1 VDGVDPKNSIVR
13 KTWRPKVPNL
23 REHQPFIELLQ
34 RELTSGSVIWD
45 IGLGSTEIHRRLREI
60 GFQVFAIVDEKTN
73 LANKS
78 GVNVTKCNLLTEQR
92 NTLVRDGLPKADACI
107 FCCNL
112 QRFST
117 QEIRVLLVKALSFS
131 GEHGTT
137 SGKVF
142 FNVPSVYYPHFYDKD
157 SLLMRETWW
166 RRTLKRFIYRLK
178 PYGAGKRFFMFTVN
192 TIDGEPIGD
201 RTYEY
206 HVRFFRRMY
215 RFEGR
220 IHEIINA
227 ANSHVKQAPRMAL
240 IEHFK
245 SAARQERQNAFY
257 EEWKE

>member
-1 VDGVDPKNSIVR
+1 MLVKNEIALLPKLLEYVSPWVCEIVIVD
-13 KTWRPKVPNL
+13 T
-23 REHQPFIELLQ
+23 
-34 RELTSGSVIWD
+34 
-45 IGLGSTEIHRRLREI
+45 GSTDGTLEVARRYTDRVFQFHLGHDFATARNFGLSKVKREWVFHLDADEWPTEVLLRW
-60 GFQVFAIVDEKTN
+60 
-73 LANKS
+73 
-78 GVNVTKCNLLTEQR
+78 
-92 NTLVRDGLPKADACI
+92 LVRFADDRKSAQ
-107 FCCNL
+107 F
-112 QRFST
+112 
-117 QEIRVLLVKALSFS
+117 EGVKILR
-131 GEHGTT
+131 H
-137 SGKVF
+137 
-142 FNVPSVYYPHFYDKD
+142 
-157 SLLMRETWW
+157 
-166 RRTLKRFIYRLK
+166 
-178 PYGAGKRFFMFTVN
+178 N